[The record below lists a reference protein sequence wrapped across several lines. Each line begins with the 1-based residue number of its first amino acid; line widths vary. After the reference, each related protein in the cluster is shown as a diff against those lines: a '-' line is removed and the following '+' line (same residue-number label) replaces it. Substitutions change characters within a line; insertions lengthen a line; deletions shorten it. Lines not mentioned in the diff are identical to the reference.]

1 MYINGLFSEGQV
13 LVMNT
18 VSKYQIDM
26 CHGPLFSKIVLFSLP
41 LMASNIMQVLFNAVD
56 MIVIGHY
63 APHEAMAAV
72 GSCGPLIMMILNIFF
87 GLSVG
92 ANVLTARYIGARDR
106 TEVFQTV
113 HTAMATALYGG
124 ILLAA
129 FGIMISRP
137 VLEMMQTPAE
147 VLPKASLY
155 MWLYCAGIPFI
166 LLYNFGSS
174 ILRAGGDTRRPLIYM
189 LISGGVKV
197 GLNFFLVSTCHWD
210 VAGVAVS
217 TLISSLLS
225 SALVIMALSELRD
238 GSRLFLKKI
247 RLYGSNFKE
256 ILKIGV
262 PAGIQGSLF
271 SFSNVIIQST
281 INSFGSKAMAG
292 NAATGSLEG
301 IVYVAFNAYYFSVI
315 SFVGQNHGAHKYKR
329 IVKSMFYCQLLA
341 VLTAFVFGWII
352 FIFGPQLLRIYNP
365 DPGVIQWGMI
375 RLKYLVTTYFLCA
388 LMDTISGS
396 LRGLG
401 HSLTPMIVTMLG
413 ACFFR
418 IAWVF
423 WVFPHFRTMENLLL
437 SYPVSWFLVFLVN
450 GTILYFVCRKLFDN
464 VAHQP
469 HHIGYG
475 TIRIR

>member
-1 MYINGLFSEGQV
+1 
-13 LVMNT
+13 MNS
-18 VSKYQIDM
+18 VDKYQIDM
-26 CHGPLFSKIVLFSLP
+26 CHGPLFSKIVLFSIP

-56 MIVIGHY
+56 MIVIGRY

-72 GSCGPLIMMILNIFF
+72 GSCGPLIMMILNVFF

-92 ANVLTARYIGARDR
+92 ANVLTARYIGARNR

-113 HTAMATALYGG
+113 HTAMATALAGG
-124 ILLAA
+124 IILAA
-129 FGIMISRP
+129 VGIIISKP
-137 VLEMMQTPAE
+137 ILTLMQTPPE
-147 VLPKASLY
+147 VMPKSTLY
-155 MWLYCAGIPFI
+155 MWLYCAGIPFVLI
-166 LLYNFGSS
+166 YNFGSS

-189 LISGGVKV
+189 LISGCIKV
-197 GLNFFLVSTCHWD
+197 SLNFFLVSVFHWD
-210 VAGVAVS
+210 VAGVAVA
-217 TLISSLLS
+217 TLIASLLS
-225 SALVIMALSELRD
+225 SILVIRALTGLRD
-238 GSRLFLKKI
+238 SSRLFLKKI
-247 RLYGSNFKE
+247 RLYGSNFKD

-292 NAATGSLEG
+292 NAATCSLEG

-329 IVKSMFYCQLLA
+329 IVKSMFYCQILA
-341 VLTAFVFGWII
+341 ILSALVFGWTV

-365 DPGVIQWGMI
+365 DPGVIHWGMI

-388 LMDTISGS
+388 IMDTIAGS

-401 HSLTPMIVTMLG
+401 HSLTPMIVSMLG

-423 WVFPHFRTMENLLL
+423 WIFPHFRTMENLLV
-437 SYPVSWFLVFLVN
+437 SYPVSWALVCIVN
-450 GTILYFVCRKLFDN
+450 GAILYHVCRKLFDD

-469 HHIGYG
+469 HHAAGFG
-475 TIRIR
+475 TIRIH

>member
-1 MYINGLFSEGQV
+1 
-13 LVMNT
+13 MNS
-18 VSKYQIDM
+18 VGKYQIDM
-26 CHGPLFSKIVLFSLP
+26 CHGPLFGKIVLFSIP

-72 GSCGPLIMMILNIFF
+72 GSCGPLIMMILNVFF

-92 ANVLTARYIGARDR
+92 ANVLTARYIGARNR

-113 HTAMATALYGG
+113 HTAMATALSGG
-124 ILLAA
+124 IILAA
-129 FGIMISRP
+129 VGIIISKP
-137 VLEMMQTPAE
+137 ILDLMQTPPE
-147 VLPKASLY
+147 VMPKSALY
-155 MWLYCAGIPFI
+155 MWLYCAGFPFI

-189 LISGGVKV
+189 LISGCLKV
-197 GLNFFLVSTCHWD
+197 SMNFFLVSVFHWD
-210 VAGVAVS
+210 VAGVAVA
-217 TLISSLLS
+217 TLIANILS
-225 SALVIMALSELRD
+225 SFLVIRALTGLRD
-238 GSRLFLKKI
+238 SSRLFLKKI
-247 RLYGSNFKE
+247 RLYGSNFKD

-301 IVYVAFNAYYFSVI
+301 IVYVAFNAYYFAAI

-329 IVKSMFYCQLLA
+329 LVKSMVYCQILA
-341 VLTAFVFGWII
+341 VLSAVVFGWST
-352 FIFGPQLLRIYNP
+352 FLLGPYLLRIYNP
-365 DPGVIQWGMI
+365 DPEVIQWGMI

-388 LMDTISGS
+388 MMDTMSGS

-413 ACFFR
+413 ACVFR
-418 IAWVF
+418 IVWVF
-423 WVFPHFRTMENLLL
+423 WIFPHFRTMENLLL
-437 SYPVSWFLVFLVN
+437 SYPVSWTLVCIVN
-450 GTILYFVCRKLFDN
+450 GAILYYVCRKLFDD

-469 HHIGYG
+469 HHAAGFG
-475 TIRIR
+475 TIRVH

>member
-1 MYINGLFSEGQV
+1 
-13 LVMNT
+13 MNS
-18 VSKYQIDM
+18 VGKYQIDM
-26 CHGPLFSKIVLFSLP
+26 CHGPLFGKIVLFSIP

-63 APHEAMAAV
+63 TTHEAMAAV
-72 GSCGPLIMMILNIFF
+72 GSCGPLIMMILHVFF

-92 ANVLTARYIGARDR
+92 ANVLTARYIGARNR
-106 TEVFQTV
+106 TEVFRTV
-113 HTAMATALYGG
+113 HTAVATALSGG
-124 ILLAA
+124 IILAA
-129 FGIMISRP
+129 VGIIISKP
-137 VLEMMQTPAE
+137 VLELMQTPPE
-147 VLPKASLY
+147 VMPKSTLY
-155 MWLYCAGIPFI
+155 MWLICAGFPFI

-189 LISGGVKV
+189 LISGCLKV
-197 GLNFFLVSTCHWD
+197 SLNFFLVSVFHWD
-210 VAGVAVS
+210 VAGVAVA
-217 TLISSLLS
+217 TLIANFLS
-225 SALVIMALSELRD
+225 SFLVIRALTGLRD
-238 GSRLFLKKI
+238 SSRLSLKKI
-247 RLYGSNFKE
+247 RMYGSNFKD

-292 NAATGSLEG
+292 NAATSSLEG

-329 IVKSMFYCQLLA
+329 LVKSMVYCQILA
-341 VLTAFVFGWII
+341 VLSAVFFGWST
-352 FIFGPQLLRIYNP
+352 FLLGPYLLRIYNP
-365 DPGVIQWGMI
+365 DPEVIQWGMI

-388 LMDTISGS
+388 IMDTMSGS

-413 ACFFR
+413 ACVFR
-418 IAWVF
+418 IVWVF

-437 SYPVSWFLVFLVN
+437 SYPVSWALVCIVN
-450 GTILYFVCRKLFDN
+450 GAILFFVCRKLFDD

-469 HHIGYG
+469 HHAAGFG
-475 TIRIR
+475 TIRVQ